1 MALKVIEL
9 LVDDALTGDTRVEEI
24 ALVLQPAIET
34 EFMWFGRQSFE
45 TYNDYPKAAKEN
57 ACKVLRWRDEH
68 GDAVQGMT
76 QVGWTRAN
84 QLCSGE
90 NISRETIARMSAFI
104 RHKQNSQIAPEFQG
118 EPWKDAGYVAW
129 LGWGG
134 TEGVEWAQRK
144 LQQIDEAMTID
155 TSNLKPWS
163 KTSGDTEM
171 CGCGERTYQILEE
184 GPCWENYIM
193 IGWKR
198 NAEGQKVPNCVP
210 KEELSAYEL
219 DIFGYKT
226 KYFYICPGAQAT
238 FKDIMSVKPTED
250 SIGMIRSAAVVAD
263 KVFEI
268 EADVLEYKTASEQ
281 QLSEAKVLVEDFKDI
296 IGEIEKIQGKT
307 FDVSYMDNHIRTI
320 ESYVGQENMA
330 YPIGQIQ
337 KGTVIDQAS
346 DCGCNCPD
354 ADGCWDNGGTYFG
367 TTMINGVPVFDN
379 PDEAAT
385 YAETIGCNGS
395 HVHMV
400 DGVEMYMPCT
410 IHDQAINE
418 DDEMAEYTEEEYEVA
433 KLLQFLSKT
442 DKQKFEAVMESMR
455 GATLQEIKDRNHK
468 NPTTYFKYERVLT
481 GSPDREFCDSIEG
494 RYFRRLEIDL
504 LRDTNRDFGHNREPY
519 SKWLYKGGPNCVHAW
534 RKFLVQGKDIVDE
547 GFAQGK
553 AGMPPKSMPNNGY
566 YSEETKK
573 ASEKAYAIS
582 QSQKMTRASSQVI
595 IVDMDDTLVRGNSP
609 IQKTIDYINDKAK
622 TYRIVVVSGRQ
633 KSRTEETKRHLDQ
646 LGVLWDDIYLSDFP
660 VGPNASNAFKE
671 YKAKWLK
678 DKGYMIVEAI
688 DNDSEARRLYQKQG
702 IRSVSPTSLSASFN
716 KSAQFSINEEQRM
729 LYSPAMKPGI
739 LIPRI
744 DEMTREKYFVTFKPE
759 TIKVMSQRFLIE
771 KRTDKTNY
779 EHSNQKFNGVYLV
792 ESWIVDGEQDKAY
805 SMGYSKQ
812 DVPIGTWMVGYR
824 IDNDEVW
831 DMIKQGKVKGL
842 SIEGN
847 FEYKFSVENTDEYL
861 LKEIINILN
870 QIN

>member
-9 LVDDALTGDTRVEEI
+9 LVDDALSGDTRVEEI

-34 EFMWFGRQSFE
+34 EFMWFGQQKFQTIE
-45 TYNDYPKAAKEN
+45 DYPQYITDNARRAKAYVDEN
-57 ACKVLRWRDEH
+57 GYGSC
-68 GDAVQGMT
+68 MT
-76 QVGWTRAN
+76 PVGKARLN
-84 QLCSGE
+84 QLAKGE
-90 NISRETIARMSAFI
+90 PLSLETLKRMYSYISRHKGDLDSSKGFGDGCGYLAMMSW
-104 RHKQNSQIAPEFQG
+104 G
-118 EPWKDAGYVAW
+118 EDGSWNTLKW
-129 LGWGG
+129 L
-134 TEGVEWAQRK
+134 ENKISSIEEEMA
-144 LQQIDEAMTID
+144 ID
-155 TSNLKPWS
+155 TSNLKPWA
-163 KTSGDTEM
+163 KTTGDTEM
-171 CGCGERTYQILEE
+171 CGCGENTYQILEQ
-184 GPCWENYIM
+184 GPCWDGYEM
-193 IGWKR
+193 LGWKR
-198 NAEGQKVPNCVP
+198 NAEGDKVPNCVP

-219 DIFGYKT
+219 DVFGYKT
-226 KYFYICPGAQAT
+226 KYFYICPGVQAT

-268 EADVLEYKTASEQ
+268 EAHVLKNNTATED
-281 QLSEAKVLVEDFKDI
+281 QLSEATVLVEDFKDI
-296 IGEIEKIQGKT
+296 IAEIAKIQRKR
-307 FDVSYMDNHIRTI
+307 FDVSYMDNHIATI
-320 ESYVGQENMA
+320 ASYVGQEQMGIN
-330 YPIGQIQ
+330 PIGQIK

-346 DCGCNCPD
+346 DCGCGCPD
-354 ADGCWDNGGTYFG
+354 VDGCWDGGGTYFAV
-367 TTMINGVPVFDN
+367 TINGVPVFDN
-379 PDEAAT
+379 PGEAAT
-385 YAETIGCNGS
+385 YAQVIGCSGS

-400 DGVEMYMPCT
+400 DGVKMYMPCE
-410 IHDQAINE
+410 IHSEAINE
-418 DDEMAEYTEEEYEVA
+418 DDEMSEYTEEEYEIA

-442 DKQKFEAVMESMR
+442 DKQKFEAVIESMR
-455 GATLQEIKDRNHK
+455 GATLQEIKDRDHK
-468 NPTTYFKYERVLT
+468 NPTTYFKYERILT
-481 GSPDREFCDSIEG
+481 GSPDRDFCDSIEG

-534 RKFLVQGKDIVDE
+534 RKFLVQGKDVVDQ
-547 GFAQGK
+547 GMAQGK

-573 ASEKAYAIS
+573 ASERAYAIS

-609 IQKTIDYINDKAK
+609 IKKTIDYINEKAK

-633 KSRTEETKRHLDQ
+633 KSRTEETKRQLNQ
-646 LGVLWDDIYLSDFP
+646 LGVLFDDIYLSDFP
-660 VGPNASNAFKE
+660 QGPNASNAFKE

-678 DKGYMIVEAI
+678 DKGFMIVEAI
-688 DNDSEARRLYQKQG
+688 DNDSEARRLYQKAG
-702 IRSVSPTSLSASFN
+702 VRAVSPTSLSVGFN

-779 EHSNQKFNGVYLV
+779 EHSDKKFNGVYLV
-792 ESWIVDGEQDKAY
+792 ESWIVDGDNDKAY
-805 SMGYSKQ
+805 GMGYSKQ
-812 DVPIGTWMVGYR
+812 DVPLGTWMVGYR

-847 FEYKFSVENTDEYL
+847 FEYKFSVEKTDEYL

-870 QIN
+870 QTN

>member
-34 EFMWFGRQSFE
+34 EFMWFGQQNFE
-45 TYNDYPKAAKEN
+45 SVTDYPQYITDNAKRAQAWVDENGYGSCMTPVGKAR
-57 ACKVLRWRDEH
+57 L
-68 GDAVQGMT
+68 
-76 QVGWTRAN
+76 N
-84 QLCSGE
+84 QLAKGE
-90 NISRETIARMSAFI
+90 PLSVETLKRKFSYISRHKGDLDSSKEFGDGCGYLAMMSWGEDGSWKTLNWLEGKL
-104 RHKQNSQIAPEFQG
+104 KQIEEEMA
-118 EPWKDAGYVAW
+118 
-129 LGWGG
+129 
-134 TEGVEWAQRK
+134 
-144 LQQIDEAMTID
+144 ID

-171 CGCGERTYQILEE
+171 CGCGERTYQILQD
-184 GPCWENYIM
+184 GPCWEGYEM

-238 FKDIMSVKPTED
+238 FLDIMSVKPTED

-320 ESYVGQENMA
+320 EGYVGQQNMG

-812 DVPIGTWMVGYR
+812 DVPLGTWMVGYR

>member
-34 EFMWFGRQSFE
+34 EFMWFGQQNFE
-45 TYNDYPKAAKEN
+45 SVTDYPQYITDNAKRAQAWVDENGYGSCMTPVGKAR
-57 ACKVLRWRDEH
+57 L
-68 GDAVQGMT
+68 
-76 QVGWTRAN
+76 N
-84 QLCSGE
+84 QLAKGE
-90 NISRETIARMSAFI
+90 PLSVETLKRMFSYISRHKGDLDSSKEFGDGCGYLAMMSW
-104 RHKQNSQIAPEFQG
+104 G
-118 EPWKDAGYVAW
+118 EDGSWKTLNW
-129 LGWGG
+129 L
-134 TEGVEWAQRK
+134 EGK
-144 LQQIDEAMTID
+144 LQQIEEEMGID

-171 CGCGERTYQILEE
+171 CGCGERTYQILQD
-184 GPCWENYIM
+184 GPCWEGYEM

-238 FKDIMSVKPTED
+238 FLDIMSVKPTED

-812 DVPIGTWMVGYR
+812 DVPLGTWMVGYR